1 MTLVRLWICLAVLL
15 FISLPAAAQQ
25 NALQPAASL
34 TNSVGMQFV
43 SVPAGSFMMGSP
55 YDEKG
60 RQEDESPHQV
70 TFSRAFY
77 ISITEVTQGQWHK
90 VMGYNRSHFKGDS
103 LPVEKITWKE
113 AALFC
118 EKLSQLESRIYR
130 LPTEAEWEYACR
142 AGSATAFAGNNCA
155 ECLAWYAANSGEQSR
170 GVAEKFSNAWGL
182 FDMHGNVSEWCADFY
197 SPEYPDSA
205 VSDPTG
211 PDDGKHYVIRGGA
224 WDTFL
229 PGCRS
234 AARSSAP
241 ASYQFKQ
248 TGFRVVME
256 VDKSAGGQK

>member
-1 MTLVRLWICLAVLL
+1 MTFNRLRLCLSVLL
-15 FISLPAAAQQ
+15 FIALPAAAQQ
-25 NALQPAASL
+25 NAPQSAASL

-43 SVPAGSFMMGSP
+43 LIPAGDFIMGSP

-60 RQEDESPHQV
+60 RQEDETPHQV
-70 TFSRAFY
+70 TLTRAFY
-77 ISITEVTQGQWHK
+77 IGVTEVTQGQWHK
-90 VMGYNRSHFKGDS
+90 VMGYNRSQFKGDS

-113 AALFC
+113 AVEFC
-118 EKLSQLESRIYR
+118 QKLSQMENKVYR

-142 AGSATAFAGNNCA
+142 AGSAVAFAGNNCA
-155 ECLAWYAANSGEQSR
+155 DCLAWYAANSNEHSHP
-170 GVAEKFSNAWGL
+170 VAEKFSNAWGV

-205 VSDPTG
+205 VTDPTG
-211 PDDGKHYVIRGGA
+211 PADGKQYVIRGGA

-256 VDKSAGGQK
+256 VDNSAGGQK